1 MREELRRA
9 FDLTSDNRK
18 EMGLALPDAAAF
30 SAAIDRLS
38 RSANA
43 PEAGVWTPDQVAE
56 LWHALFDLEEP
67 LSAFVAWHGE
77 GGAPRAAGRL
87 LDGRSP
93 AQPAGPLL
101 RGFAEPGES
110 LRAGRPAGCGSPP
123 LWPLTPTGP
132 EAVPP
137 GQQ

>member
-77 GGAPRAAGRL
+77 GGPQGPPSGFETVDRL
-87 LDGRSP
+87 HSRLDRFFEGSLSP
-93 AQPAGPLL
+93 AKASELAVLL
-101 RGFAEPGES
+101 VAA
-110 LRAGRPAGCGSPP
+110 LRRCD
-123 LWPLTPTGP
+123 L
-132 EAVPP
+132 
-137 GQQ
+137 